1 MSSCLEQQKTKVYS
15 REVCEKMIFAQQIR
29 AYRIAAGLTQAELAA
44 KIGYSQ
50 QTVNN
55 WETQRVEPWPRKKDT
70 ILDQVMKATGCGRF
84 SELVTSRPP
93 PPVQE
98 RAFTLRRPTRG
109 EKKSGIQKRTRPN
122 VCEEITGESSSNP
135 GSQKSVA
142 HPKAIDF
149 RRPPAR
155 G

>member
-1 MSSCLEQQKTKVYS
+1 
-15 REVCEKMIFAQQIR
+15 MIFAQTIR
-29 AYRIAAGLTQAELAA
+29 AWRIAAGLTQAELAA

-84 SELVTSRPP
+84 SELVASMSDPST
-93 PPVQE
+93 PPV
-98 RAFTLRRPTRG
+98 RGKDSGLRSPTRG
-109 EKKSGIQKRTRPN
+109 EEKSGTYMRRTRPN
-122 VCEEITGESSSNP
+122 VCEEITGESSSNT
-135 GSQKSVA
+135 GSEKRVA
-142 HPKAIDF
+142 QPKAIDF

>member
-1 MSSCLEQQKTKVYS
+1 MLTLDYIT
-15 REVCEKMIFAQQIR
+15 MTFAQTIR
-29 AYRIAAGLTQAELAA
+29 AWRIAAGLTQAELAA

-55 WETQRVEPWPRKKDT
+55 WETKRVEPWPRKKDT
-70 ILDQVMKATGCGRF
+70 ILDQVRKATGCGRF
-84 SELVTSRPP
+84 SELII
-93 PPVQE
+93 
-98 RAFTLRRPTRG
+98 
-109 EKKSGIQKRTRPN
+109 KKRTRPN

>member
-1 MSSCLEQQKTKVYS
+1 
-15 REVCEKMIFAQQIR
+15 MIFAQQIR
-29 AYRIAAGLTQAELAA
+29 AWRITAGLTQAELAA

-84 SELVTSRPP
+84 SELVASRSDPCVSPP
-93 PPVQE
+93 AGKDSGP
-98 RAFTLRRPTRG
+98 RSPTRG
-109 EKKSGIQKRTRPN
+109 EEKSGTYMRRKRPN
-122 VCEEITGESSSNP
+122 VCEEITGESSSDL
-135 GSQKSVA
+135 GSQESVA
-142 HPKAIDF
+142 QPKTPSSGTDRGIDF
-149 RRPPAR
+149 RRPPPH

>member
-1 MSSCLEQQKTKVYS
+1 MT
-15 REVCEKMIFAQQIR
+15 FAQTIR

-70 ILDQVMKATGCGRF
+70 ILDQVRKATECGRF
-84 SELVTSRPP
+84 SELI
-93 PPVQE
+93 
-98 RAFTLRRPTRG
+98 
-109 EKKSGIQKRTRPN
+109 IQKRTRPN
-122 VCEEITGESSSNP
+122 VCEEITGEGSSNL
-135 GSQKSVA
+135 GSQESVA
-142 HPKAIDF
+142 KPKAIDF

>member
-1 MSSCLEQQKTKVYS
+1 MT
-15 REVCEKMIFAQQIR
+15 FAQQIR
-29 AYRIAAGLTQAELAA
+29 AYRITAGLTQAELAA

-70 ILDQVMKATGCGRF
+70 ILDQVRKATGCGRF
-84 SELVTSRPP
+84 SELI
-93 PPVQE
+93 
-98 RAFTLRRPTRG
+98 
-109 EKKSGIQKRTRPN
+109 IQKRTRPN
-122 VCEEITGESSSNP
+122 VCEEITGESSSNS
-135 GSQKSVA
+135 GSQESVA
-142 HPKAIDF
+142 HPEGDRGKTVTKDTHDREVHSRIDF